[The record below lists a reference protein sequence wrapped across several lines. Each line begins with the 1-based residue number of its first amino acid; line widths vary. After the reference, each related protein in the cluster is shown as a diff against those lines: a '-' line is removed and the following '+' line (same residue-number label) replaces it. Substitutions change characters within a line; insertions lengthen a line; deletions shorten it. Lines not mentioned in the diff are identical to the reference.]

1 MLAIRFS
8 AAKGVA
14 DGFDILYGEH
24 NPQDRATVAAVLQDL
39 LADRPL
45 VI

>member
-1 MLAIRFS
+1 MLAIRLGT
-8 AAKGVA
+8 AEGVA

-24 NPQDRATVAAVLQDL
+24 NSQNLATVAAVLQDL
-39 LADRPL
+39 LADQPL